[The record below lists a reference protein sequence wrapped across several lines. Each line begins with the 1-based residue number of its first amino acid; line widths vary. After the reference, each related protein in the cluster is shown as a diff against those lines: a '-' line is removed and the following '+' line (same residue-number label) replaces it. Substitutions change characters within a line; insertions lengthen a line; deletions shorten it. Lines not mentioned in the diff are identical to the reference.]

1 MNSTVDMTKGNI
13 YKILLL
19 FALPLLLGNIFQLF
33 YSLADTII
41 ASHYIDSIAIGAI
54 GATSSVNY
62 LIISFSSGMGAGASI
77 IISRFFGE
85 KNYNGIKRSI
95 AGVIIINI
103 ILAGLLTLFIVL
115 FSDVILTALK
125 VPNDIYEASKSYFT
139 ISILG
144 LLATMMYN
152 TLSGVLRAL
161 GNSFVAI
168 LALIFACILNVG
180 GDFLFIGVFNMGVGG
195 TALATIVS
203 QIISAIVLLIYIY
216 LRYPLLRLKKE
227 DFKFSKSI
235 YSQIISTGLS
245 MGLMNSVYAIGG
257 IVMSSA
263 VNNLGSQIVTAR
275 TTGRKIVE
283 VLFLPGGSLASAAS
297 VFVAQNYGAKN
308 MKRANEGIVK
318 SIHLLVVWSL
328 LVLFMYILEEP
339 LCRLIANTDDE
350 FIIHNAVMYI
360 KITLPFYFPLGILI
374 ILRNCFQSLGRKI
387 IPFISSSI
395 ELVFKIVSGLVWI
408 PNLGFIGECITEP
421 ISWIVCFFFC
431 SIVYI
436 IYYKLKIFDKA
447 RLKLDMNNN
456 NQ

>member
-13 YKILLL
+13 YKILLF
-19 FALPLLLGNIFQLF
+19 FALPLLLGNVFQLL
-33 YSLADTII
+33 YSLVDTII

-85 KNYNGIKRSI
+85 KKYDDIRRSI

-103 ILAGLLTLFIVL
+103 ILAGILTLFIVL
-115 FSDVILTALK
+115 FSDVILHALK
-125 VPNDIYEASKSYFT
+125 VPDDIFEGSKSYFT
-139 ISILG
+139 ISVLG
-144 LLATMMYN
+144 LIATMMYN

-161 GNSFVAI
+161 GNSSVAI
-168 LALIFACILNVG
+168 MVLIFACVLNVG
-180 GDFLFIGVFNMGVGG
+180 GDFLFVGAFNLGVGG

-203 QIISAIVLLIYIY
+203 QILSVIVLLFYIY
-216 LRYPLLRLKKE
+216 FRYPLLRVKKE
-227 DFKFSKSI
+227 DFKFNKYI
-235 YSQIISTGLS
+235 YSQILSTGLS

-263 VNNLGSQIVTAR
+263 VNNLGSEIVTAR

-318 SIHLLVVWSL
+318 SIHLLFVWAL

-339 LCRLIANTDDE
+339 LCRIISNTDDE

-395 ELVFKIVSGLVWI
+395 ELIFKIVSGLVWI

-431 SIVYI
+431 SITYI

-447 RLKLDMNNN
+447 RLKFDNNN
-456 NQ
+456 D